1 MIFSNPQFIL
11 YLLSFLFLYELI
23 GRTQIRNYFLV
34 VSSLLF
40 YLIFAGVAALF
51 ILIFAAFITWICLKS
66 VKTKLIPVGIFANIF
81 LLFSFKYLH
90 TNSLFINA
98 HEYLLSYLSLND
110 IQDLIPKWI
119 EVLIIPL
126 GMSFYVFELIHLLIE
141 KFRGGITH
149 LSLSEYLNFI
159 FFWPTVIAGPIKR
172 LKGFNVPDLSDLPLV
187 NRLYRS
193 VPIVALG
200 YFYKVIGDNLSVLIR
215 VLEGNL
221 NSMSPNQARFLILIL
236 GLRIFFDFAGYS
248 YIAIGISRQI
258 GVNLPRNFHAP
269 YLALNIRDFWN
280 RWHISL
286 SSWIRDYV
294 YVPLGGNRNGAAR
307 KRFNLL
313 AAMALC
319 GAWHGGT
326 SNFVLWGAYHGILLA
341 SYDWFSSRKKVS
353 KNLRSSKNKFLLI
366 LRFRESIS
374 WILTQILVFL
384 GWTLFFYPITDA
396 LDILR
401 VAI

>member
-11 YLLSFLFLYELI
+11 YLMSFLFLYELI
-23 GRTQIRNYFLV
+23 GRTQIRSYFLV
-34 VSSLLF
+34 VSSILF

-51 ILIFAAFITWICLKS
+51 ILILAAFTTWVCLKS
-66 VKTKLIPVGIFANIF
+66 SRTKLIPVGIFANVF

-90 TNSLFINA
+90 TNILFINA
-98 HEYLLSYLSLND
+98 HEYLLSLLSLND
-110 IQDLIPKWI
+110 IQALIPKWI

-126 GMSFYVFELIHLLIE
+126 GLSFYVFELIHLLIE

-149 LSLSEYLNFI
+149 LSPSEYLNFI

-172 LKGFNVPDLSDLPLV
+172 LKSFKIPDLSDLPLV
-187 NRLYRS
+187 TRLYS
-193 VPIVALG
+193 SIPLVALG
-200 YFYKVIGDNLSVLIR
+200 YFYKVVGDNLSIFIR

-221 NSMSPNQARFLILIL
+221 SSITPNQARLLILTL

-248 YIAIGISRQI
+248 YIAIGISRQM
-258 GVNLPRNFHAP
+258 GVYLPRNFQAP

-294 YVPLGGNRNGAAR
+294 YVPLGGNRNGSAR
-307 KRFNLL
+307 KRINLL
-313 AAMALC
+313 AAMTLC

-353 KNLRSSKNKFLLI
+353 KNPLSSKNKFQLI
-366 LRFRESIS
+366 LRFRESIG

-384 GWTLFFYPITDA
+384 GWTLFFYPIKDA
-396 LDILR
+396 LEILK

>member
-11 YLLSFLFLYELI
+11 YLVSFLSIYELI
-23 GRTQIRNYFLV
+23 GRTQFRSYFLV

-51 ILIFAAFITWICLKS
+51 ILIFAALTTWICLKS
-66 VKTKLIPVGIFANIF
+66 VKVKLIPVGIFANIF

-90 TNSLFINA
+90 TNSLFISA
-98 HEYLLSYLSLND
+98 HDYLLSFLSLND

-119 EVLIIPL
+119 EFLIIPL
-126 GMSFYVFELIHLLIE
+126 GLSFYVFELIHLLIE
-141 KFRGGITH
+141 KFRGGITR

-172 LKGFNVPDLSDLPLV
+172 LKGFKVPDLSDLPLV
-187 NRLYRS
+187 TRLYSS
-193 VPIVALG
+193 VPLVALG
-200 YFYKVIGDNLSVLIR
+200 YFYKVIGDNLAILIR

-221 NSMSPNQARFLILIL
+221 NSISPNQARLLILIL

-258 GVNLPRNFHAP
+258 GVYLPRNFHAP

-307 KRFNLL
+307 KRINLL
-313 AAMALC
+313 AAMTLC

-341 SYDWFSSRKKVS
+341 SYDWFRSWKRVS
-353 KNLRSSKNKFLLI
+353 KNQLSSKNKFQLI
-366 LRFRESIS
+366 LRFRESIG

-384 GWTLFFYPITDA
+384 GWTLFFYPIKDA
-396 LDILR
+396 LEILK

>member
-1 MIFSNPQFIL
+1 MIFSNPQFLL
-11 YLLSFLFLYELI
+11 YLISFLFLYELI
-23 GRTQIRNYFLV
+23 GRTQIRSYFLV
-34 VSSLLF
+34 VSSIIF

-51 ILIFAAFITWICLKS
+51 IFILAAFTTWVCLKS
-66 VKTKLIPVGIFANIF
+66 VRTKLIPVGIFVNVF

-90 TNSLFINA
+90 TNNLFINA
-98 HEYLLSYLSLND
+98 HEYLLSLLSLNN
-110 IQDLIPKWI
+110 IQELIPKWI

-126 GMSFYVFELIHLLIE
+126 GLSFYVFELIHLLIE

-149 LSLSEYLNFI
+149 LLFSEYLNFI

-172 LKGFNVPDLSDLPLV
+172 LKSFKVPDLSDLPLV
-187 NRLYRS
+187 TRLYNS
-193 VPIVALG
+193 IPLVALG
-200 YFYKVIGDNLSVLIR
+200 YFYKVIGDNLSIFIR

-221 NSMSPNQARFLILIL
+221 NSIAPNQARLLILIL

-248 YIAIGISRQI
+248 YIAIGISRQM
-258 GVNLPRNFHAP
+258 GVYLPRNFQAP
-269 YLALNIRDFWN
+269 YLAMNIRDFWN

-294 YVPLGGNRNGAAR
+294 YVPLGGNRNGSAR
-307 KRFNLL
+307 KRINLL
-313 AAMALC
+313 AAMTLC

-353 KNLRSSKNKFLLI
+353 KNQLSFKNNFLLI
-366 LRFRESIS
+366 HRFRESIG

-384 GWTLFFYPITDA
+384 GWTLFFYPINDA
-396 LDILR
+396 FYILK